1 MRISDWS
8 SDVCS
13 SDPRVLLPS
22 GAPIDALQGRIDAG
36 WTFSR
41 TNITEK
47 FGYDQFREQ
56 LPEGAEPVAVLD
68 EDNNLLLFSTA
79 ARPVIEPGDSV
90 IAFYPPEPP
99 RQAAAKRKGA
109 DASEQIGRASCRE
122 RGCRFG

>member
-79 ARPVIEPGDSV
+79 AR
-90 IAFYPPEPP
+90 
-99 RQAAAKRKGA
+99 
-109 DASEQIGRASCRE
+109 QIGRASCR
-122 RGCRFG
+122 GNVCQYVYTSGVAVSLTKKQNTQIK